1 MNKKELALLLGAF
14 ARAVV
19 NDDMDAFRVVE
30 RRLDEV
36 GLSWAGYVGAP
47 VFYRDDVP
55 LGQVVF
61 HYTTNGQYRQRKP
74 YSVRIEQERRKSP
87 TEGIDGFHNQIGGYS
102 CPACHDQ
109 GCSQC
114 MDSYQLHQ

>member
-1 MNKKELALLLGAF
+1 LQLLLGSF

-19 NDDMDAFRVVE
+19 NDDMDAFHMVE

-47 VFYRDDVP
+47 VFYCGGDL

-61 HYTTNGQYRQRKP
+61 HFRKDGSYKKRNPYTVHLVQDEQR
-74 YSVRIEQERRKSP
+74 SS
-87 TEGIDGFHNQIGGYS
+87 TEAVDGFHNQIGGYS

-114 MDSYQLHQ
+114 MDYYQLGQ